1 MHNKYVLLLSTLL
14 SCTLTFTTQAADET
28 GIATVN
34 DKPITQ
40 QAYDD
45 YIKAFPVP
53 IGMNMAPNREMVIN
67 ELVNRELVIQDA
79 VKKGLDKD
87 ASFLKQVEA
96 LRYQTLF
103 NFGMQKYLEEHPVTE
118 ERLQQEYT
126 KFKALKQYKLR
137 HILLNSK
144 EEALAIL
151 QQLQQGMNFAQLAM
165 QRSIDPL
172 SRPQGGDLG
181 WLAPVQMLPPI
192 AQASEKLTKG
202 QLSPEPIQ
210 SKVGWHVVLIEDTRE
225 VPPLPFEQAKMQ
237 LLPAVQKQLMDEYQ
251 ANLKKDGKVEIK
263 Q

>member
-14 SCTLTFTTQAADET
+14 SCTLTFTLQAADEA

-53 IGMNMAPNREMVIN
+53 IGMNMAPNRDLVVN
-67 ELVNRELVIQDA
+67 ELINRELVVQDA
-79 VKKGLDKD
+79 TKKGLDKD
-87 ASFLKQVEA
+87 AAFLKQVEA
-96 LRYQTLF
+96 LRYQALF
-103 NFGMQKYLEEHPVTE
+103 NFGMQKYLQDHPVTE

-137 HILLNSK
+137 HILLNNK

-192 AQASEKLTKG
+192 AQAAEKLTKG
-202 QLSPEPIQ
+202 QLSSEPIQ

-225 VPPLPFEQAKMQ
+225 VPPLPFEQAKIQ
-237 LLPAVQKQLMDEYQ
+237 LLPAVQKQLMDEYL
-251 ANLKKDGKVEIK
+251 ATLKKEGKIEIK